1 MRSRVLAITAALLAA
16 SALAEA
22 PPEPVPPARLVLRA
36 AQLIDGTGAAPLR
49 DAVVVIEGERIVAA
63 GRGVAIPEGA
73 RVIDLGGAT
82 LLPGLIDCHTHLASG
97 DPEDYYES
105 LFRKSH
111 VDAAIAAHVYAR
123 RTLEA
128 GFTSVRELGA
138 PELVDVALKRAI
150 DAGSVVGPRMQVA
163 TLMIGATGGHVDL
176 TGFSPYLVSREMSSV
191 VDGVDAIRKAV
202 RERVKW
208 GADVIKVAAT
218 AGVLSEEESVGAPQY
233 TQAELDALV
242 DEAATWGKRVAAH
255 AHGAEGIKRAV
266 RAGVASIEH
275 GSLLDDEGIRL
286 MKQRGTVLVADVYN
300 DDYIVSEFTRLGY
313 PQKILEKER
322 SIGRTQRESFQRAVR
337 AGVRVA
343 FGSDAG
349 VYPHGWNGKQFAHM
363 VAWGLTPLQAITAAT
378 ARAAQLLGW
387 VNRVGR
393 VAPGLV
399 ADLIAVS
406 GDPLADV
413 TELERVVWVMK
424 GGAVVKDARAGAPP
438 LAR

>member
-1 MRSRVLAITAALLAA
+1 L
-16 SALAEA
+16 
-22 PPEPVPPARLVLRA
+22 
-36 AQLIDGTGAAPLR
+36 
-49 DAVVVIEGERIVAA
+49 
-63 GRGVAIPEGA
+63 
-73 RVIDLGGAT
+73 
-82 LLPGLIDCHTHLASG
+82 
-97 DPEDYYES
+97 
-105 LFRKSH
+105 
-111 VDAAIAAHVYAR
+111 
-123 RTLEA
+123 
-128 GFTSVRELGA
+128 
-138 PELVDVALKRAI
+138 
-150 DAGSVVGPRMQVA
+150 
-163 TLMIGATGGHVDL
+163 
-176 TGFSPYLVSREMSSV
+176 
-191 VDGVDAIRKAV
+191 
-202 RERVKW
+202 
-208 GADVIKVAAT
+208 IKVSAT

-242 DEAATWGKRVAAH
+242 DEASTWGKRVAAH

-300 DDYIVSEFTRLGY
+300 DDYILSEFARLGY
-313 PQKILEKER
+313 PARIIEKER
-322 SIGRTQRESFQRAVR
+322 SIGRTQRENFQRAVR

-378 ARAAQLLGW
+378 ASAAQLLGW
-387 VNRVGR
+387 EDRVGR
-393 VAPGLV
+393 IAPGLY
-399 ADLIAVS
+399 ADLVAVG

-438 LAR
+438 LARH